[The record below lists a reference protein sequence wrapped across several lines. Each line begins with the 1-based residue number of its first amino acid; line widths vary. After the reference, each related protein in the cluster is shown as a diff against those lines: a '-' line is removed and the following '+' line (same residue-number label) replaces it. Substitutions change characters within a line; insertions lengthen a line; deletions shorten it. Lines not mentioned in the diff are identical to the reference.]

1 MAVTLRSL
9 CLLEKTKFFLWNCVT
24 RDNDL
29 GWGTDTTADKI
40 NNHLEENVLELK
52 EQKGC
57 HRNNSGKK
65 RQPFTNKS
73 VKKLKMKEKRLLVL
87 AEKKFHLAKYSKKK
101 RLQLLRYFGSWCLN
115 SDRTIVKFPVE
126 KIVRTCLKVYFY
138 FVSFAIYWL

>member
-1 MAVTLRSL
+1 MTVTLRSL

-65 RQPFTNKS
+65 RQSFTNKS
-73 VKKLKMKEKRLLVL
+73 VKKLKMKEKSLLVL
-87 AEKKFHLAKYSKKK
+87 AE
-101 RLQLLRYFGSWCLN
+101 
-115 SDRTIVKFPVE
+115 
-126 KIVRTCLKVYFY
+126 
-138 FVSFAIYWL
+138 